1 MTARQTRRVTPV
13 ATGPALAIGLPPI
26 EDEVPWEAFA
36 LCAQVDPEIFFPVK
50 GQSTGPAKRVCMGC
64 EVRIQCLEDALDKGE
79 RYGVRGGKSER
90 QRRKLIRDRRTAAT
104 TALEVSA

>member
-1 MTARQTRRVTPV
+1 MTARQIRRVIPV

-36 LCAQVDPEIFFPVK
+36 LCAQVDPEMFFPDK
-50 GQSTGPAKRVCMGC
+50 GQSSAPAKRVCMGC
-64 EVRIQCLEDALDKGE
+64 EVRIECLEDALQKGE

-90 QRRKLIRDRRTAAT
+90 QRRKIKSDRRRAAA